1 MTKFKI
7 IIVSL
12 IAIILL
18 IFACSFTRPKPYR
31 TFQVE
36 FIGRDYGMECFQVRV
51 HNNVHYVVVSK
62 QGMCTLK

>member
-1 MTKFKI
+1 MTKLKI

-18 IFACSFTRPKPYR
+18 ILVCSFTRPKPYR

-36 FIGRDYGMECFQVRV
+36 FVGRDYGMECFKVRV
-51 HNNVHYVVVSK
+51 HNSVHYIVVSK